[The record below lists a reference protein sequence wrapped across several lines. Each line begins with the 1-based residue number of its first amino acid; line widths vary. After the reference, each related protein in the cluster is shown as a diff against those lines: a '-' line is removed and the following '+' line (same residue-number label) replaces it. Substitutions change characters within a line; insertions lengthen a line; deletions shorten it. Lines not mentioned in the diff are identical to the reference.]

1 MGFFSS
7 LFGRAKRPSADEWA
21 LKQLTDLGDDLSKP
35 HKLEFQLRFPTK
47 LAAEQAA
54 PALKAAGYEIV
65 IAQDGREG
73 WSFLATKTMVPD
85 DEGLLT
91 AHNELDAAATA
102 AGGHY
107 EGWGMA
113 AEDSSV

>member
-7 LFGRAKRPSADEWA
+7 LFGRKKSPSADEWA
-21 LKQLTDLGDDLSKP
+21 LKQFAQLGDDLSKP

-47 LAAEQAA
+47 PAAEQAA
-54 PALKAAGYEIV
+54 PGIRAAGYDTAI
-65 IAQDGREG
+65 IQDGDG
-73 WSFLATKTMVPD
+73 WSFVATKMMVPD
-85 DEGLLT
+85 AEGLLT
-91 AHNELDAAATA
+91 VHNELDAAAAA

-113 AEDSSV
+113 AEDPNV